1 MATQLIIGAKL
12 RFLRL
17 IGASC
22 VGAMVSVGI
31 LYFKLG
37 YGMAYI
43 AIVIGTDFL
52 MLLVLGIYK
61 RKSVNGIIYM
71 NAISFAYSKLNDCL
85 DRLTGWRNSSI
96 IASTLVVVLS
106 LFVAVYGKISNR
118 RNIYTVVLMENGRSI
133 EARALYDSGNL
144 LTEPVSGKAVSIIEK
159 SAILSDWM
167 KNTPEKFKIIPY
179 KSIGE
184 ENGILEGIVIDKLII
199 QNDDKKVVE
208 DKAVIALYDGKL
220 SKDGKFEMILNHNLM

>member
-1 MATQLIIGAKL
+1 
-12 RFLRL
+12 
-17 IGASC
+17 
-22 VGAMVSVGI
+22 MVSVGI

>member
-1 MATQLIIGAKL
+1 
-12 RFLRL
+12 
-17 IGASC
+17 
-22 VGAMVSVGI
+22 MVSVGI
-31 LYFKLG
+31 LYFRLG
-37 YGMAYI
+37 YGMTYI
-43 AIVIGTDFL
+43 AIVIATDFL

-71 NAISFAYSKLNDCL
+71 NAISFAYSKLNDCF

-96 IASTLVVVLS
+96 MASALVVVLS

-118 RNIYTVVLMENGRSI
+118 RNIYTVVLMENGRCI

-184 ENGILEGIVIDKLII
+184 ENGILEGMVIDKLII